1 MSDLKPELSEK
12 SQYHLPKHRYY
23 ELRHFCRQYPDWKRQ
38 VAMLS
43 QPQTP
48 EFLDRFQKAS
58 ELPNPTERLAI
69 MRAALSGNMAAIEE
83 AAMQADQALAKYILA
98 GVTEGKSFE
107 TLKASMEIPC
117 ERDMYYD
124 RYRKFFWLLDKN
136 RT

>member
-12 SQYHLPKHRYY
+12 SNYHLPKHRYY
-23 ELRHFCRQYPDWKRQ
+23 ELRHFCLQYPDWKKQ

-48 EFLDRFQKAS
+48 EFIERFQRS
-58 ELPNPTERLAI
+58 TELPNPTERIAI
-69 MRAALSGNMAAIEE
+69 MRAALTNNMADIED
-83 AAMQADQALAKYILA
+83 AALQADKELAEYILA

-107 TLKASMEIPC
+107 ALKASMEIPC
-117 ERDMYYD
+117 ERDMYYA

>member
-12 SQYHLPKHRYY
+12 SKYHLSKHRYY
-23 ELRHFCRQYPDWKRQ
+23 ELRHFCLQYPDWKKQ
-38 VAMLS
+38 VAMLG

-58 ELPNPTERLAI
+58 GLPNPTERIAI
-69 MRAALSGNMAAIEE
+69 MRAALTNNMADIED
-83 AAMQADQALAKYILA
+83 AALQADRELAEYILV

-107 TLKASMEIPC
+107 NLKASMEIPC